1 MTGRTDSGREG
12 RSMPSRE
19 QPHQGAP
26 PPDAVAD
33 VVTRFEAYAR
43 ARAARD
49 SLLPAARTG
58 PRQEEHAF
66 DALQAAV
73 SRLRDSLR

>member
-26 PPDAVAD
+26 LAD

-66 DALQAAV
+66 AALQAAV
-73 SRLRDSLR
+73 TRLRDSLR